1 MMAELRPPS
10 GSIAFESSGDDGVA
24 VPDRLLQSGAATA
37 SENVLRSAA

>member
-24 VPDRLLQSGAATA
+24 VPDRLLQSGGG
-37 SENVLRSAA
+37 NC